1 MKTNS
6 KYYQY
11 FENKKHTAKELVEFD
26 PEEML
31 ARVIGGQEPPSA
43 EELPD

>member
-1 MKTNS
+1 MRINS

-11 FENKKHTAKELVEFD
+11 FENKKHTAKELFEFD

-31 ARVIGGQEPPSA
+31 ARVIGTRTTKSD
-43 EELPD
+43 ELPD